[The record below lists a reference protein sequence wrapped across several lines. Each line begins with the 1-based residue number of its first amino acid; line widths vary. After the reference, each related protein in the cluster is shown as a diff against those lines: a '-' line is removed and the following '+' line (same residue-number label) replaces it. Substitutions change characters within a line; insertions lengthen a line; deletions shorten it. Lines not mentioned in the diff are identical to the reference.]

1 MKFLC
6 LGYFDASKVDELSQ
20 TELDGVMRECPP
32 HMETLYQTGR
42 VIVDAGLDRESRC
55 LRRVNG
61 KVRVVDGPYIESK
74 EMIGGVFLIEAH
86 DMEDAIRLASLH
98 PTTQVAA
105 GEDLGWTVEIRP
117 LHYFKKGEPSPIAP
131 AGGK

>member
-1 MKFLC
+1 VKFLC
-6 LGYFDASKVDELSQ
+6 LGYLDASKVDALSK
-20 TELDGVMRECPP
+20 TELDGVMRECRP
-32 HMETLYQTGR
+32 HMETLYKTER

-74 EMIGGVFLIEAH
+74 EMIGGVFLIEAR

-105 GEDLGWTVEIRP
+105 GEDLGWAVEIRP
-117 LHYFKKGEPSPIAP
+117 LHYFAKGDPSPIAS
-131 AGGK
+131 AGAK